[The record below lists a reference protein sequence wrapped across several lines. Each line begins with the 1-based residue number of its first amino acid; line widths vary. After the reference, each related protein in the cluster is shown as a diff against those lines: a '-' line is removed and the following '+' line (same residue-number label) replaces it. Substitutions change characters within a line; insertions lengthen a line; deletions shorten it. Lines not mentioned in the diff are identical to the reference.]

1 MELDPMKRPKNETGR
16 IKCYNNQRK
25 IGLPKGGVLGGCPEN
40 ENPPEVT
47 LLLKTDFDRIMETIE
62 KVESFESDKNQLVDG
77 YESKIKSL
85 ENEVNANTQRTD
97 ELKTIHD
104 DKIKMLNQTIKNL
117 EGDKATLQSEK
128 DDYKT
133 KYENTKT
140 KYENTK
146 TKYENTKTKYENTK
160 TKYEN
165 TKTKYENTN
174 EDLTKALQWI
184 GLSWGV
190 LQNIRKKNRLQ
201 ILFGGLDKT
210 VHELPKPAPALLPA
224 DTKTIIDADET
235 IKE

>member
-140 KYENTK
+140 KYENT
-146 TKYENTKTKYENTK
+146 
-160 TKYEN
+160 
-165 TKTKYENTN
+165 N

>member
-133 KYENTKT
+133 KYENT
-140 KYENTK
+140 
-146 TKYENTKTKYENTK
+146 
-160 TKYEN
+160 
-165 TKTKYENTN
+165 N
-174 EDLTKALQWI
+174 EDLTKAMQWI

>member
-133 KYENTKT
+133 KYENT
-140 KYENTK
+140 
-146 TKYENTKTKYENTK
+146 
-160 TKYEN
+160 
-165 TKTKYENTN
+165 N

>member
-146 TKYENTKTKYENTK
+146 TKYENTKTKYENT
-160 TKYEN
+160 
-165 TKTKYENTN
+165 N